1 MPRAASADD
10 ADGRQWPVGPLEDN
24 MRGLLLAWAFACA
37 PSVVVA
43 QGGTKGAEA
52 ALPAAVSSGTSGD
65 SLADAKRVVDAAAR
79 PATQWTGPRTGPRA
93 QPGKHLAIVNEDL
106 RNGGIL
112 SVNDGILEA
121 AKVAGWSVKVFD
133 SGGTPEGR
141 RKMLAD
147 ALESHPDG
155 LIEVGGDA
163 RALSPWLQQFAERG
177 IPVLGWHVAAKAGPV
192 PGTPVAMNVST
203 DPLEVARVTALAA
216 IVQSGGHA
224 GVVIFTDTNYALP
237 KAKAE
242 AMATVVR
249 ECKGCTLLEMQDVAI
264 SRNAELMPGATRALL
279 ARYGKRWTHALAIND
294 IYFDYAAPVL
304 TQAGLPDNAVS
315 MLSAGDGSESAF
327 LRIRAG
333 TFQTGSVAEPLNL
346 HGWQLVDEM
355 NRLFAGEHVT
365 GYVFP
370 VHLVTADNVTLDGGD
385 KLHYDPANGYRDI
398 YRRIWQRP

>member
-1 MPRAASADD
+1 
-10 ADGRQWPVGPLEDN
+10 
-24 MRGLLLAWAFACA
+24 MRGLLLAWAFAWT
-37 PSVVVA
+37 PSAVLA
-43 QGGTKGAEA
+43 QGGPKGPEA
-52 ALPAAVSSGTSGD
+52 GPSTAVSARTAGD
-65 SLADAKRVVDAAAR
+65 GLAEAKRVVDAAAR

-93 QPGKHLAIVNEDL
+93 QPGKRLAIVNEDL

-121 AKVAGWSVKVFD
+121 ARVAGWSVKVFD

-141 RKMLAD
+141 RKMLGD
-147 ALESHPDG
+147 ALESRPDG

-163 RALSPWLQQFAERG
+163 RALSPWLQQFADRG
-177 IPVLGWHVAAKAGPV
+177 IPVVGWHVAARAGPV

-242 AMATVVR
+242 AMAAVVR
-249 ECKGCTLLEMQDVAI
+249 QCKGCTLLDLQDVAI

-279 ARYGKRWTHALAIND
+279 ARYGQRWTHALAIND

-333 TFQTGSVAEPLNL
+333 IFQTGSVAEPLNL

-385 KLHYDPANGYRDI
+385 QLHYDPANGYRDI